1 MMVKSVLL
9 LAAALSCAAPKSDVQ
24 RASIHAPRM
33 TLTSS
38 KSGSDF
44 AVCGEF
50 RVDMSFSA
58 RGTAKRPVLRIVS
71 ICEVNGALVVHNLF
85 LGVPNTTVAMKRSDI
100 MNALKQSGADIPTKE
115 MDVACSDPERFT
127 QCLCAAS
134 VDPFKSAVYGSS
146 KSNRPL
152 FRLGRCAVPPK
163 LLLYRLELWQ
173 NGVMVTSHE
182 SSKAGLG
189 KYSLPKDWHV
199 WRKYPQLFK
208 YVNVW

>member
-1 MMVKSVLL
+1 MMVKSMIV

-24 RASIHAPRM
+24 RASIHFPRM

-44 AVCGEF
+44 SVCGEF

-58 RGTAKRPVLRIVS
+58 RGVAKRPVLRIVS

-85 LGVPNTTVAMKRSDI
+85 LDVPNTVSPMKRGDI
-100 MNALKQSGADIPTKE
+100 MKAFKESGADIPAKE
-115 MDVACSDPERFT
+115 MDAACSDPARFT
-127 QCLCAAS
+127 PLLCAAS

-152 FRLGRCAVPPK
+152 FRLGRCAIPPK

-173 NGVMVTSHE
+173 NGVMATSHE

-189 KYSLPKDWHV
+189 
-199 WRKYPQLFK
+199 R
-208 YVNVW
+208 